1 MARVTRKAPIR
12 PVFSSGRRDY
22 GHNAT
27 AGRFLQCSIRD
38 VVVRLG
44 ARLMGLTR
52 EGFAFL
58 VVGTLGFV
66 AHAALLTALV
76 RGAGIAPYPA
86 WFPAFAAAVTL
97 TYLLNRGWTFRHRA
111 GADRGREF
119 TRYGL
124 LQCLGAAIN
133 NAVYGFLLWLHPLFA
148 AEPVLALAGGSV
160 AAMLFNYVSARQL
173 AFRGAPA
180 TVLPRDGGG
189 PEPGR
194 SSLGS

>member
-1 MARVTRKAPIR
+1 VRLDARL
-12 PVFSSGRRDY
+12 
-22 GHNAT
+22 
-27 AGRFLQCSIRD
+27 AGRE
-38 VVVRLG
+38 
-44 ARLMGLTR
+44 GL
-52 EGFAFL
+52 AFL

-76 RGAGIAPYPA
+76 RGVGIAPYPA

-173 AFRGAPA
+173 AFRGGPA
-180 TVLPRDGGG
+180 AAQQRNGGE

-194 SSLGS
+194 ASLGS

>member
-1 MARVTRKAPIR
+1 
-12 PVFSSGRRDY
+12 
-22 GHNAT
+22 
-27 AGRFLQCSIRD
+27 
-38 VVVRLG
+38 
-44 ARLMGLTR
+44 
-52 EGFAFL
+52 
-58 VVGTLGFV
+58 
-66 AHAALLTALV
+66 V
-76 RGAGIAPYPA
+76 RGADIAPYPA

-173 AFRGAPA
+173 AFRGGPA
-180 TVLPRDGGG
+180 AAQQCNGGE

-194 SSLGS
+194 ASLGS

>member
-1 MARVTRKAPIR
+1 
-12 PVFSSGRRDY
+12 
-22 GHNAT
+22 
-27 AGRFLQCSIRD
+27 
-38 VVVRLG
+38 VRLD
-44 ARLMGLTR
+44 ARLAGLTR
-52 EGFAFL
+52 EGLAFL

-76 RGAGIAPYPA
+76 RGVGIAPYPA

-124 LQCLGAAIN
+124 LQCLGAGIN

-160 AAMLFNYVSARQL
+160 AAMLFNYVSVRQL
-173 AFRGAPA
+173 AFRGGPA
-180 TVLPRDGGG
+180 AAEQRNGGD

-194 SSLGS
+194 ASLGS